1 MRLII
6 LNNNLKEALRS
17 IEGAIRDNLNLP
29 ILKNILIKTEDNKI
43 NFSAT
48 NLELA
53 ITYKVSGKIIETGST
68 TIPLNILAN
77 IVNNLTTERITL
89 ENKNYNLLIKTD
101 NYEATIQGL
110 NPEDFPIIPQIN
122 HLNKFFKINSQI
134 FKNTLLKVINSIQY
148 SEIRPEINGALF
160 NYQIDYLKL
169 TGTDSFRLAEKT
181 LAADQFKSNYEE
193 GFEIILPLKTLQEVL
208 RILPDDGELNI
219 FINQN
224 QILFKTEEQEIISRL
239 IDGKFP
245 DYQSIIPQETKTEL
259 IINRSEL
266 INALKLTGIFSGRVN
281 EVKFKIG
288 ENKKFLEIYSADSAL
303 GENHYLLPAKITGP
317 SQTVSFNCRYLLDGL
332 KFLNEKEIILGLNS
346 DNQPA
351 VIKTPEDKTWFYILM
366 PIKG

>member
-17 IEGAIRDNLNLP
+17 IEGTIGDNLSLP

-53 ITYKVSGKIIETGST
+53 ITHRTPGKIIETGSAT
-68 TIPLNILAN
+68 VPLNILTN
-77 IVNNLTTERITL
+77 IVNNLTSERITL

-101 NYEATIQGL
+101 NYEATVQGL

-122 HLNKFFKINSQI
+122 RLDKFFKINSQI
-134 FKNTLLKVINSIQY
+134 FKNALLKIINGIQY

-181 LAADQFKSNYEE
+181 IASDQFKSNFDES
-193 GFEIILPLKTLQEVL
+193 FEIILPLKTLQEVL
-208 RILPDDGELNI
+208 GILPNDGELSI
-219 FINQN
+219 FVAQN

-259 IINRSEL
+259 VINRSEL
-266 INALKLTGIFSGRVN
+266 IKALKLTGIFSGRVN

-317 SQTVSFNCRYLLDGL
+317 NLTVSFNCRYLLDGL
-332 KFLNEKEIILGLNS
+332 KPLSDKEIVLGLNS

-351 VIKTPEDKTWFYILM
+351 ILKTPEDKTWFYILM
-366 PIKG
+366 PIKS

>member
-17 IEGAIRDNLNLP
+17 LEGVIGDNLNLP

-53 ITYKVSGKIIETGST
+53 VIYRAAGKIIETGSLT
-68 TIPLNILAN
+68 VPLNIFAN
-77 IVNNLTTERITL
+77 IINNLTSERITL

-110 NPEDFPIIPQIN
+110 NPEDFPIIPKIN
-122 HLNKFFKINSQI
+122 HLDKFFKINSKI
-134 FKNTLLKVINSIQY
+134 FKNTILKIINSIQY
-148 SEIRPEINGALF
+148 SEIRPEINGAFF
-160 NYQIDYLKL
+160 NYQIDNLKL

-181 LAADQFKSNYEE
+181 IAADKFKCNFEE
-193 GFEIILPLKTLQEVL
+193 GLEVILPLKTLQEIL
-208 RILPDDGELNI
+208 RIIPNDGELNI

-224 QILFKTEEQEIISRL
+224 QVLFKTEELEIISRL

-245 DYQSIIPQETKTEL
+245 DYQSIIPKETKTEL
-259 IINRSEL
+259 VINRDEL

-317 SQTVSFNCRYLLDGL
+317 TLAVSFNCRYLLDGL
-332 KFLNEKEIILGLNS
+332 KPLSEKEIILGLNS

-351 VIKTPEDKTWFYILM
+351 IIKTPEDKTWFYVLM
-366 PIKG
+366 PIKS